1 VSVTWAR
8 HKRGALAVAPPQ
20 HAHDGRVLARE
31 LRRLRPFVSCEILH
45 TSMNPA
51 AVAAPLRSLIG
62 AEVRRREDP
71 ALVQGTGRFVD
82 DIVLSR
88 TAAMAVLRSPHAHAR
103 MHRIDAGRAA
113 ALPGVLAVLTA
124 RDLDGRVDPEPAV
137 GIPPNAR
144 RPARPLLAREIVR
157 YVGEAIAVVVAENRY
172 VAADACDAIEVDYE
186 PLPAVGDPEAA
197 LAPGAPCVHEEFPDN
212 VALHWSWTHGEVD
225 SAFARARH
233 VVRLRLVNQRVAGM
247 AMEPRGCLAEWRD
260 GTLTLWA
267 GTQTPHRLRSGL
279 AQILRLPESAVRVIA
294 PNIGGAF
301 GCKIGYYTD
310 EALCA
315 FAAVH
320 LGRPV
325 RLVLTRREDF
335 LTTTQGR
342 GQVNE
347 VEAAVGED
355 GTVLALFCRTIA
367 DLGAYLEA
375 LTPYP
380 AMLTGR
386 LLTGPYRIH
395 AARYDLVSVF
405 TNTMATAPYRGAGR
419 PEATYLLERTMDAVA
434 RTCGLDPADVRR
446 RNLIRPQE
454 FPYRAPSGLVYDS
467 GQYELA
473 LDRALE
479 LVDYKGFRER
489 QRRARAE
496 GRYLGIGLSTFMET
510 AGVGPS
516 KVAPMPGWESGT
528 VRVEP
533 SGKVTVLTGTSPH
546 GQGLETAFA
555 QIVADRLGVPLEDVT
570 VLHSDTAVVAA
581 GIGTFGSR
589 SIAVGGPA
597 LAISVQKVL
606 DKASRIA
613 AALLEA
619 APEDLVWEPG
629 RFEVRGVPGRT
640 VTLAGVAAA
649 AHAARVLP
657 PGMEPGLEATTIWD
671 PENFTYPSGAH
682 VAVVEV
688 DAQAGDVT
696 LERLVAVDDCG
707 RVINPMLV
715 EGQIHGGLAQGIGQA
730 LWEHM
735 VYDATGQCL
744 TASLMDYAAPKPDA
758 LPSFVLDRVETPTP
772 VNSLGAKGCGE
783 AGTIGSTP
791 AVVNA
796 VLDALAPLGVT
807 HLDMPLWPARV
818 WAAIQGS
825 ASRDTAWGRGRRVRR
840 ERIRRRSS

>member
-1 VSVTWAR
+1 MAS
-8 HKRGALAVAPPQ
+8 H
-20 HAHDGRVLARE
+20 
-31 LRRLRPFVSCEILH
+31 
-45 TSMNPA
+45 

-71 ALVQGTGRFVD
+71 ALVQGAGRFVD
-82 DIVLSR
+82 DLLLPR

-103 MHRIDAGRAA
+103 LGRIAVQSAA
-113 ALPGVLAVLTA
+113 ALPGVLAVLISS
-124 RDLDGRVDPEPAV
+124 DVEGRVDPEPAV
-137 GIPPNAR
+137 GIPPGAR
-144 RPARPLLAREIVR
+144 HPARPLLARDIVR
-157 YVGEAIAVVVAENRY
+157 YVGEPIAVVIADRREI
-172 VAADACDAIEVDYE
+172 AADACDAIAVDYE

-197 LAPGAPCVHEEFPDN
+197 LAPGAPRVHAEFPDN
-212 VALHWSWTHGEVD
+212 VALRWEWTHGDVAG
-225 SAFARARH
+225 AFARAH
-233 VVRLRLVNQRVAGM
+233 HLVRLRLVNQRVAGM
-247 AMEPRGCLAEWRD
+247 AMEPRGCLAEWRA
-260 GTLTLWA
+260 GMLTVWA

-294 PNIGGAF
+294 PNIGGGF
-301 GCKIGYYTD
+301 GCKIGYYAD
-310 EALCA
+310 ETLCA
-315 FAAVH
+315 LAALRV
-320 LGRPV
+320 GRPV

-347 VEAAVGED
+347 IEVAEAED
-355 GTVLALFCRTIA
+355 ATVLALRCRTIA
-367 DLGAYLEA
+367 DLGAYLES

-386 LLTGPYRIH
+386 LLTGPYRIA
-395 AARYDLVSVF
+395 AARYELVSLF

-419 PEATYLLERTMDAVA
+419 PEASYLLERVMDAIA
-434 RTCGLDPADVRR
+434 QACRMDPADVRR
-446 RNLIRPQE
+446 HNLIPATA

-479 LVDYKGFRER
+479 LVDYAGFRER
-489 QRRARAE
+489 QRRTRSE

-516 KVAPMPGWESGT
+516 KTAPIPGWESGT

-555 QIVADRLGVPLEDVT
+555 QIVAAQLGVAIEDVT
-570 VLHSDTAVVAA
+570 VLHSDTAIVAA

-597 LAISVQKVL
+597 LAASVQKVVNKGRL
-606 DKASRIA
+606 IA

-619 APEDLVWEPG
+619 APDDIVWDPG
-629 RFEVRGVPGRT
+629 RFEVRGVPGRR
-640 VTLAGVAAA
+640 VPLAEVAAA
-649 AHAARVLP
+649 AYAGKVLP
-657 PGMEPGLEATTIWD
+657 VGMEPGLEATTIWD
-671 PENFTYPSGAH
+671 PENFTYPSGCH
-682 VAVVEV
+682 IAVVEV
-688 DAQAGDVT
+688 DPDTGAVR
-696 LERLVAVDDCG
+696 LENLVAVDDCG

-735 VYDATGQCL
+735 VYDASGQCL

-796 VLDALAPLGVT
+796 VLDALAPLGVR
-807 HLDMPLWPARV
+807 HLDMPLTPARV
-818 WAAIQGS
+818 WAAIDAARARLPQ
-825 ASRDTAWGRGRRVRR
+825 A
-840 ERIRRRSS
+840 

>member
-1 VSVTWAR
+1 M
-8 HKRGALAVAPPQ
+8 KP
-20 HAHDGRVLARE
+20 D
-31 LRRLRPFVSCEILH
+31 
-45 TSMNPA
+45 

-71 ALVQGTGRFVD
+71 ALVQGAGRFVD
-82 DIVLSR
+82 DLVLPH
-88 TAAMAVLRSPHAHAR
+88 TAAMAMLRSPYSHAR
-103 MHRIDAGRAA
+103 IRRIDVGRAA
-113 ALPGVLAVLTA
+113 ALPGVVAVLTA
-124 RDLDGRVDPEPAV
+124 RDLEEQVDPEPTV
-137 GIPPNAR
+137 GVPPNTR
-144 RPARPLLAREIVR
+144 HPARPLLARDTVR
-157 YVGEAIAVVVAENRY
+157 YVGEPIAAVIADDRY
-172 VAADACDAIEVDYE
+172 RAADACDAIDVDFDS
-186 PLPAVGDPEAA
+186 LPAAGDPETA
-197 LAPGAPCVHEEFPDN
+197 LAPGAPRVHEEFPDN
-212 VALHWSWTHGEVD
+212 VALRWSWSHGEVD
-225 SAFARARH
+225 DAFARARH

-247 AMEPRGCLAEWRD
+247 AMEPRGCLAEWRN
-260 GTLTLWA
+260 GMLTVWA

-294 PNIGGAF
+294 PNIGGGF
-301 GCKIGYYTD
+301 GCKIGYYAD

-315 FAAVH
+315 FAAVR

-325 RLVLTRREDF
+325 RLVLTRHEDF

-347 VEAAVGED
+347 VEAAAAED
-355 GTVLALFCRTIA
+355 GTVLGLRCRTIA

-380 AMLTGR
+380 GMLTGR
-386 LLTGPYRIH
+386 LLTGPYRIP
-395 AARYDLVSVF
+395 AARYELVSVF

-419 PEATYLLERTMDAVA
+419 PEATYLLERTMDVIA
-434 RTCGLDPADVRR
+434 RACSLDPADVRR
-446 RNLIRPQE
+446 RNLIAPHE
-454 FPYRAPSGLVYDS
+454 FPFRAPSGLVYDS

-479 LVDYKGFRER
+479 LVDYTGFRER

-516 KVAPMPGWESGT
+516 KITPMPGWESGT
-528 VRVEP
+528 VRIES

-546 GQGLETAFA
+546 GQGLETVFA
-555 QIVADRLGVPLEDVT
+555 QITAELLGVAIEDVT
-570 VLHSDTAVVAA
+570 VLHSDTAIVAV

-589 SIAVGGPA
+589 SVAVGGPA
-597 LAISVQKVL
+597 LAASVQKVL
-606 DKASRIA
+606 DKARRIA

-619 APEDLVWEPG
+619 APEDLTWQPG
-629 RFEVRGVPGRT
+629 RFEVRGVPDRRA
-640 VTLAGVAAA
+640 TLAEVAAA
-649 AHAARVLP
+649 AHTARILP
-657 PGMEPGLEATTIWD
+657 PGMEPGLEAHTVWD
-671 PENFTYPSGAH
+671 PENFTYPSGTH

-688 DAQAGDVT
+688 DPQTGDVR
-696 LERLVAVDDCG
+696 LERVVAVDDCG
-707 RVINPMLV
+707 RIINPMLV

-735 VYDATGQCL
+735 GYDASGQCL

-758 LPSFVLDRVETPTP
+758 LPSFILDRIETPTP
-772 VNSLGAKGCGE
+772 VNPLGAKGCGE

-807 HLDMPLWPARV
+807 HLDMPLTPARV
-818 WAAIQGS
+818 WAAIHG
-825 ASRDTAWGRGRRVRR
+825 
-840 ERIRRRSS
+840 RSS